1 MNGAM
6 HVVKWPRIRLRKKY
20 VLLEF
25 RQKCPK
31 CKTIVEID
39 DLNDLD
45 YDGLFSLEGGWGIF
59 NKLDHRYKWDYECP
73 YCNRKQSLSDK
84 NLDYLTRFI
93 DINNVDLYPYEEM
106 DRIKFHDVFH
116 ATPYYKYY
124 GYWLGAKYNVT
135 VHSSL
140 KDDNVEAAFKEDP
153 EMVDRLTNT
162 DGKFISENEFE
173 KLFGNSSDT
182 EKVTNALKEHIEKQT
197 EEYKDTVQFEKD
209 SEEYKNTVQS
219 LMREERCTRF
229 RKVGYA
235 TDANGRLNLCIDTN
249 GPYCVLLVLSGDGC
263 VTDQSLIPTANFRF
277 YERVAD
283 TSFCFENTR
292 YRYW

>member
-1 MNGAM
+1 M

-39 DLNDLD
+39 SLNDLD
-45 YDGLFSLEGGWGIF
+45 YDGRFSLEGGWGIF
-59 NKLDHRYKWDYECP
+59 NKLDHRYLWEYECP

-153 EMVDRLTNT
+153 EMVNRLTNA

-182 EKVTNALKEHIEKQT
+182 EKVTNTLKDRIEKQ
-197 EEYKDTVQFEKD
+197 

-235 TDANGRLNLCIDTN
+235 TDAKGRLNLCIDTN

>member
-1 MNGAM
+1 M
-6 HVVKWPRIRLRKKY
+6 HIVKWPKIKLRKKY

-39 DLNDLD
+39 NLNDLD
-45 YDGLFSLEGGWGIF
+45 YDGWVKGCEGIF
-59 NKLDHRYKWDYECP
+59 NKLDHQYKWEYECP

-93 DINNVDLYPYEEM
+93 DINNIDLFPYEEM
-106 DRIKFHDVFH
+106 DRIKFQDVFH

-124 GYWLGAKYNVT
+124 GYWLSAKFKVT

-140 KDDNVEAAFKEDP
+140 KDDDVAAAFNEDP
-153 EMVDRLTNT
+153 ELVDKLTSV
-162 DGKFISENEFE
+162 DGKFISEDEFE
-173 KLFGNSSDT
+173 KLFENSSDT
-182 EKVTNALKEHIEKQT
+182 KEPTNSLTDNIVNLAKVKQI
-197 EEYKDTVQFEKD
+197 KDEIDKD
-209 SEEYKNTVQS
+209 SECYKKSVQS

-235 TDANGRLNLCIDTN
+235 TDAEGRLNLCIDTN

-263 VTDQSLIPTANFRF
+263 VTDQSLIPSANFRF

-283 TSFCFENTR
+283 TSFSFENTR

>member
-1 MNGAM
+1 M
-6 HVVKWPRIRLRKKY
+6 HIVKWPKIKLRKKY

-39 DLNDLD
+39 NLNDLD
-45 YDGLFSLEGGWGIF
+45 YNGRVSLEGGGIF
-59 NKLDHRYKWDYECP
+59 NKLDHRYEWEYECP

-93 DINNVDLYPYEEM
+93 DINNVDLFPYEEM
-106 DRIKFHDVFH
+106 DNIKFHDVFH

-124 GYWLGAKYNVT
+124 GYWLSAKFKVT
-135 VHSSL
+135 IHSSL
-140 KDDNVEAAFKEDP
+140 KDDNVAAAFNEDP
-153 EMVDRLTNT
+153 ELVDKLTNS
-162 DGKFISENEFE
+162 DGKFISEDEFS

-182 EKVTNALKEHIEKQT
+182 KELTDTLKDRIEKQ
-197 EEYKDTVQFEKD
+197 

-219 LMREERCTRF
+219 LMHEERCTRF

-235 TDANGRLNLCIDTN
+235 TDAEGRLNLCIDTN
-249 GPYCVLLVLSGDGC
+249 GPYCVLLVLNCDGC
-263 VTDQSLIPTANFRF
+263 VTDQSLMPTANFRF
-277 YERVAD
+277 YERIK
-283 TSFCFENTR
+283 SSSEFRFENTT

>member
-1 MNGAM
+1 M
-6 HVVKWPRIRLRKKY
+6 
-20 VLLEF
+20 EF

-39 DLNDLD
+39 NLNDLD
-45 YDGLFSLEGGWGIF
+45 YNGRVSLEGDGIF
-59 NKLDHRYKWDYECP
+59 NNLDHRYKWDYECP

-93 DINNVDLYPYEEM
+93 DINNVDLFPYEKM
-106 DRIKFHDVFH
+106 YSIKFND
-116 ATPYYKYY
+116 ASYTIPYYIYY
-124 GYWLGAKYNVT
+124 GYWLNAKFNVT

-140 KDDNVEAAFKEDP
+140 KDDNVAAAFNENPELVEKLTTED
-153 EMVDRLTNT
+153 
-162 DGKFISENEFE
+162 GSFISEDEFE
-173 KLFGNSSDT
+173 KLFGNSTDT
-182 EKVTNALKEHIEKQT
+182 KELTNTLKERIKEQ
-197 EEYKDTVQFEKD
+197 

-235 TDANGRLNLCIDTN
+235 TDAEGRLNLCIDTD
-249 GPYCVLLVLSGDGC
+249 GPYCVLLVLGGDGS

-277 YERVAD
+277 YERIK
-283 TSFCFENTR
+283 SSSEFSFENTT

>member
-1 MNGAM
+1 
-6 HVVKWPRIRLRKKY
+6 
-20 VLLEF
+20 LEF

-39 DLNDLD
+39 NLNDLD
-45 YDGLFSLEGGWGIF
+45 YNGRVSLEGGGF
-59 NKLDHRYKWDYECP
+59 NKLDHRYEWEYECP

-93 DINNVDLYPYEEM
+93 DINNIDLFPYEEM
-106 DRIKFHDVFH
+106 DNIKFHDVFH

-124 GYWLGAKYNVT
+124 GYWLSAKFKVT
-135 VHSSL
+135 IHSSL
-140 KDDNVEAAFKEDP
+140 KDDNVAAAFNEDP
-153 EMVDRLTNT
+153 ELVDKLTNS
-162 DGKFISENEFE
+162 DGKFISEDEFS

-182 EKVTNALKEHIEKQT
+182 KELTDTLKDRIEKQ
-197 EEYKDTVQFEKD
+197 

-235 TDANGRLNLCIDTN
+235 TDAEGRLNLCIDTN
-249 GPYCVLLVLSGDGC
+249 GPYCVLLVLGPDGR
-263 VTDQSLIPTANFRF
+263 VKDQSLIPTANFRF
-277 YERVAD
+277 YERVVD
-283 TSFCFENTR
+283 TSFSFENTR

>member
-1 MNGAM
+1 M
-6 HVVKWPRIRLRKKY
+6 HIVKWPKIKLRKKY

-39 DLNDLD
+39 NLNDLD
-45 YDGLFSLEGGWGIF
+45 YNGRLSLEGGGIF
-59 NKLDHRYKWDYECP
+59 NNLDHRYNWEYECP

-84 NLDYLTRFI
+84 NLDYLTKFI
-93 DINNVDLYPYEEM
+93 DINNIDLFPYEEM
-106 DRIKFHDVFH
+106 DNIKFHDVFH

-124 GYWLGAKYNVT
+124 GYWLGAKYKVT

-140 KDDNVEAAFKEDP
+140 KDDNVAAAFNEDP
-153 EMVDRLTNT
+153 ELVDKLTNT
-162 DGKFISENEFE
+162 DGKFISEDEFS
-173 KLFGNSSDT
+173 KLFGDSSDT
-182 EKVTNALKEHIEKQT
+182 KELTDTLKDRIEKQ
-197 EEYKDTVQFEKD
+197 
-209 SEEYKNTVQS
+209 SEEYKNAVQS

-235 TDANGRLNLCIDTN
+235 TDANGRMNLCIDTN
-249 GPYCVLLVLSGDGC
+249 GPYCVLLVLGGDGC

-277 YERVAD
+277 YERVVD
-283 TSFCFENTR
+283 PSFSFENTR

>member
-1 MNGAM
+1 MS
-6 HVVKWPRIRLRKKY
+6 
-20 VLLEF
+20 F

-39 DLNDLD
+39 NLNDLD
-45 YDGLFSLEGGWGIF
+45 YNGAFSLEGIGIF
-59 NKLDHRYKWDYECP
+59 NKLDHRYKWEYECP

-93 DINNVDLYPYEEM
+93 DINNIDLFPYEEM
-106 DRIKFHDVFH
+106 DRITYHDVFH

-124 GYWLGAKYNVT
+124 GYWLGAKFNVN

-140 KDDNVEAAFKEDP
+140 KDDNVEAAFNEDP
-153 EMVDRLTNT
+153 EMVDKLTNT
-162 DGKFISENEFE
+162 EGNFISEHEFE

-182 EKVTNALKEHIEKQT
+182 KELTNTLKDRIEKQ
-197 EEYKDTVQFEKD
+197 

-229 RKVGYA
+229 QKVGYA
-235 TDANGRLNLCIDTN
+235 TDAEGRLNLCIDTN
-249 GPYCVLLVLSGDGC
+249 GPYCVLLVLNGDGS
-263 VTDQSLIPTANFRF
+263 VVDQSLIPTANFRF
-277 YERVAD
+277 YERVNS
-283 TSFCFENTR
+283 SFGFENTR

>member
-1 MNGAM
+1 M
-6 HVVKWPRIRLRKKY
+6 HIVKWPKIKLRKKY

-39 DLNDLD
+39 NLNDLD
-45 YDGLFSLEGGWGIF
+45 YNGRLSLEGGGIF
-59 NKLDHRYKWDYECP
+59 NKLDHRYEWEYECP

-93 DINNVDLYPYEEM
+93 DINNVDLFPYEKM
-106 DRIKFHDVFH
+106 YSIKFQDACY
-116 ATPYYKYY
+116 ATPYYIYY
-124 GYWLGAKYNVT
+124 GYWLSAKFKVAI
-135 VHSSL
+135 HSSL
-140 KDDNVEAAFKEDP
+140 KDDNVAAAFNEDP
-153 EMVDRLTNT
+153 ELVDKLTNS
-162 DGKFISENEFE
+162 DGKFISEDEFS

-182 EKVTNALKEHIEKQT
+182 KELTDTLKDRIEKQ
-197 EEYKDTVQFEKD
+197 

-219 LMREERCTRF
+219 LMHEERCTRF

-235 TDANGRLNLCIDTN
+235 TDAEGRLNLCIDTN
-249 GPYCVLLVLSGDGC
+249 GPYCVLLVLSPDGC
-263 VTDQSLIPTANFRF
+263 VTDQSLMPTANFRF
-277 YERVAD
+277 YERIK
-283 TSFCFENTR
+283 SSSEFRFENTT

>member
-1 MNGAM
+1 M

-39 DLNDLD
+39 NLNDLD
-45 YDGLFSLEGGWGIF
+45 YNGWVKFEGGGIF
-59 NKLDHRYKWDYECP
+59 NKLDHQYKWDYECP

-84 NLDYLTRFI
+84 NLDYITRFI
-93 DINNVDLYPYEEM
+93 DINNINLFPYEEM
-106 DRIKFHDVFH
+106 DRIKFNDVFH

-124 GYWLGAKYNVT
+124 GYWLGAKFKVT

-140 KDDNVEAAFKEDP
+140 KDDNVAAAFNEDP
-153 EMVDRLTNT
+153 EMVYKLTGV
-162 DGKFISENEFE
+162 DGKFISEDEFE
-173 KLFGNSSDT
+173 KLFENSDDT
-182 EKVTNALKEHIEKQT
+182 KEPTNSLTDNIENLTDKVEQIKDEIAKES
-197 EEYKDTVQFEKD
+197 EY
-209 SEEYKNTVQS
+209 YKKSVQS

-235 TDANGRLNLCIDTN
+235 TDAEGRLNLCIDTN
-249 GPYCVLLVLSGDGC
+249 GPYCVLLVLGSDGS
-263 VTDQSLIPTANFRF
+263 VTEQSLIPTANFRF
-277 YERVAD
+277 YERINS
-283 TSFCFENTR
+283 SFGFENTR